1 MKEMTRHRREVQHIL
16 NISMNKKTLPKQL
29 RIEVES
35 TTLKCRHGINDW
47 ALLLSIE
54 HENIGMNLQTMTKTA
69 KLGSS
74 GYYIISV

>member
-1 MKEMTRHRREVQHIL
+1 
-16 NISMNKKTLPKQL
+16 MNKKTLPKQL

-54 HENIGMNLQTMTKTA
+54 HESIDNDKN
-69 KLGSS
+69 S
-74 GYYIISV
+74 